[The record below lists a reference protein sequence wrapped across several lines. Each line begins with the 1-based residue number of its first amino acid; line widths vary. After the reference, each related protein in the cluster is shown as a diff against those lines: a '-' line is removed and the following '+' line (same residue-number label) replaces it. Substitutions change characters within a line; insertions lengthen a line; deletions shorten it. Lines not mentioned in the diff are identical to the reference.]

1 MKNWICLVII
11 ALLFTACSGE
21 VKNKTNTQKD
31 IDTNNIGSVWIKN
44 QDGVIDTLLLN
55 KTDTAFI
62 FKPKPIKDDI
72 GDKRKEYITQ
82 VYFSGNKF
90 PVLTH
95 KNAIGADLF
104 LTEDLDA
111 DGKPELLLRPDW
123 FSSCWA
129 SINLY
134 SIKGGSW
141 KLIKQGSMYFCS
153 DEYPLSKRI
162 IKTENGY
169 GLLTDSLADDKFITL
184 KKEIKF

>member
-1 MKNWICLVII
+1 MRNWLCFVVI
-11 ALLFTACSGE
+11 ALLFVACNSETKKE
-21 VKNKTNTQKD
+21 VYTKQDSNA
-31 IDTNNIGSVWIKN
+31 NNIGSIWVK
-44 QDGVIDTLLLN
+44 QKDGIVDTVLLN
-55 KTDTAFI
+55 KTDTAFVI
-62 FKPKPIKDDI
+62 KPKPIADDI
-72 GDKRKEYITQ
+72 GDKRKEYITY

-90 PVLTH
+90 PILTH

-104 LTEDLDA
+104 LAEDLDA

-134 SIKGGSW
+134 SIKNGSW

-162 IKTENGY
+162 IKTEKGY
-169 GLLTDSLADDKFITL
+169 GLLTDSLTDDKFITL